1 MCAHL
6 PLSFS
11 SRRLFPSLIPLS
23 PLPSYPE
30 HALREFQQPK
40 EQKPVWW
47 RPDFGQVYILQSIA
61 AVVVGG
67 TALTGGTGGTINTVI
82 GALILGV
89 MENGMNVV
97 GVDAYFQQ
105 SILGLVIIISV
116 ALTFDRSK
124 TATIK

>member
-1 MCAHL
+1 M
-6 PLSFS
+6 
-11 SRRLFPSLIPLS
+11 
-23 PLPSYPE
+23 
-30 HALREFQQPK
+30 
-40 EQKPVWW
+40 
-47 RPDFGQVYILQSIA
+47 
-61 AVVVGG
+61 
-67 TALTGGTGGTINTVI
+67 I

-124 TATIK
+124 TSMIK